1 MAVEQ
6 HESASPVVR
15 NPREE
20 TALARLREVL
30 DGAPGE
36 LYLGTPDGT
45 SVLIPTSLRRVLRV
59 AAQML
64 AREKAVALEPA
75 HEISAAQAAA
85 FLRVSEEHLGKLLD
99 EGELPFR
106 RVGEEQCIELNAL
119 YAYDERRHKLNRQA
133 LREMTRIAEESP
145 GGYD

>member
-6 HESASPVVR
+6 HESAPPVVR

-20 TALARLREVL
+20 TALARLQEVL
-30 DGAPGE
+30 DGAAGE
-36 LYLGTPDGT
+36 LYLGTPDGK
-45 SVLIPTSLRRVLRV
+45 SVLIPASLRRGLRV
-59 AAQML
+59 AADML

-75 HEISAAQAAA
+75 HDISAAQAAA
-85 FLRVSEEHLGKLLD
+85 FLRVSQEHLDKLLD

-106 RVGEEQCIELNAL
+106 HIGEDRRIKVDDL
-119 YAYDERRHKLNRQA
+119 YAYDERRHRLSRQL